1 MPERRSRRLIKDAAN
16 LGVNSFFT
24 RDNRRAL
31 PRSLVSL
38 SVVRMIW
45 WFLIVAA
52 AAGAVLWAGL
62 SAYLQVR
69 QRLRNAENKPQQSQG
84 RSG

>member
-1 MPERRSRRLIKDAAN
+1 
-16 LGVNSFFT
+16 
-24 RDNRRAL
+24 
-31 PRSLVSL
+31 
-38 SVVRMIW
+38 MIW

-62 SAYLQVR
+62 SAYLQVL

-84 RSG
+84 KSG